1 MQEVNAKETVIHHL
15 ETATVL
21 VNNIRKLIINE
32 AGRIR
37 RPYTDEEEFLL
48 ERYELALHFI
58 KKAKFEIQRSDF
70 KVKDEV
76 KNKLL
81 NFNV

>member
-1 MQEVNAKETVIHHL
+1 MQEVKNKEAVIHHL
-15 ETATVL
+15 EMATVL

-70 KVKDEV
+70 KVSDEV
-76 KNKLL
+76 KDKTLR
-81 NFNV
+81 FDV

>member
-1 MQEVNAKETVIHHL
+1 MQEVKNKEAVIHHL

-48 ERYELALHFI
+48 ERYELAIHFI

-70 KVKDEV
+70 KVSDEV
-76 KNKLL
+76 KDKTLR
-81 NFNV
+81 FDV

>member
-1 MQEVNAKETVIHHL
+1 MQETNAKEKVISHL
-15 ETATVL
+15 EAATVL

-37 RPYTDEEEFLL
+37 RPYTDEEELLL
-48 ERYELALHFI
+48 ERYELAIRFI

-70 KVKDEV
+70 RVSDEV
-76 KNKLL
+76 KDKTLR
-81 NFNV
+81 FDV